1 VGKNIRIQYLFMVL
15 MLLVSSVL
23 SARKEIIDLGYARLE
38 GDFTQGGMVV
48 GKAAP
53 GTKVEFAKKDM
64 SVGADS
70 VFVLGFG
77 RDDKSPQ
84 KIVFSMPDEQ
94 VNAFDISIRTR
105 EYDIQKVDGVPQRT
119 VTPDPKDQA
128 RIDKDNAA
136 IFKAREI
143 LSMDKYFLDGF
154 DWPVKGRI
162 SGVYGSQR
170 IFNGEPKNPHYGLD
184 IAAPKGTI
192 VSAPADGTVTMAYKD
207 MFYSGNTVM
216 IDHGRGINTTY
227 LHFDKMLVKAGDKVK
242 KGQAIGKVGKT
253 GRATGPHLCFRLN
266 WYQTRLDPQL
276 VLPEQKK

>member
-1 VGKNIRIQYLFMVL
+1 LKHIFYIFI
-15 MLLVSSVL
+15 L
-23 SARKEIIDLGYARLE
+23 SLSGFLTAKEVIDLGYARLE
-38 GDFTQGGMVV
+38 GDFTQGGMAV

-53 GTKVEFAKKDM
+53 GTKARFAEKDLA
-64 SVGADS
+64 VGQDS
-70 VFVLGFG
+70 LFVFGFG

-84 KIVFSMPDEQ
+84 KIVFSMPDGKE
-94 VNAFDISIRTR
+94 NSYDIEVKER

-136 IFKAREI
+136 ILKARETA
-143 LSMDKYFLDGF
+143 SPEKYFLRGF

-184 IAAPKGTI
+184 IAAPSGTI
-192 VSAPADGTVTMAYKD
+192 VKAPADGIVTMAYKD

-216 IDHGRGINTTY
+216 IDHGMGINTTY
-227 LHFDKMLVKAGDKVK
+227 LHLSKMLVKAGDKVK
-242 KGQAIGKVGKT
+242 KGQTIGKVGMT

-266 WYQTRLDPQL
+266 WFQTRLDPQL
-276 VLPEQKK
+276 VLPDL